1 MAFVA
6 GLAAAFAYPRGVHG
20 PDDARAHVA
29 QSSPGQPGAPGR
41 GGSEGLVQ
49 DLAFDLPDEFRS
61 DVSSGRFDERGP
73 VHIQLPTGE
82 GGPDVGEAVAQADA
96 QGDQGPGMLAGGGQR
111 GADHGLGDLYTVT
124 VPAPDLLG
132 VALLPDA
139 LIGKL
144 GDQRQLPLRHRGLH
158 ARQRDHRIDQLGR
171 RQRRRSGDR
180 LPQPF
185 NPTIEHTS

>member
-1 MAFVA
+1 MRVHT
-6 GLAAAFAYPRGVHG
+6 LRSRRPVSPVPPGV
-20 PDDARAHVA
+20 V
-29 QSSPGQPGAPGR
+29 
-41 GGSEGLVQ
+41 GSEGLVQ

-82 GGPDVGEAVAQADA
+82 GRPDVGEAVAQADA

-111 GADHGLGDLYTVT
+111 GADLGLGDLYTVT

-144 GDQRQLPLRHRGLH
+144 GDQRQLPLRHRGTPR
-158 ARQRDHRIDQLGR
+158 APTRPSHRSTRPPTATRERGPSPAPL
-171 RQRRRSGDR
+171 
-180 LPQPF
+180 